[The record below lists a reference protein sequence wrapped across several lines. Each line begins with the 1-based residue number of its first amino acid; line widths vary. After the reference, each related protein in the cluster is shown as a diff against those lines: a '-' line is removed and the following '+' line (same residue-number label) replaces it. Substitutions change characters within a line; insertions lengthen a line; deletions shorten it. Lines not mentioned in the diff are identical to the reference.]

1 MGPVVIAVNWVFTIE
16 NNGPQFSGM
25 GLTALVFLYLLLYI
39 SMIFSLYF
47 SPFLCFCLAVFFLF
61 ATDESNV
68 LHLDWGNLG
77 VTRIKVDNFCE
88 IYIRVTC
95 RNKWHLLKTVVGCP
109 IGFQKFS
116 LLSLADASV
125 CLINFPVRYLLN
137 IFQTDVSFKIYFT
150 VLGSSTICGRQPL
163 SCRYQCYV
171 R

>member
-25 GLTALVFLYLLLYI
+25 GLTACFSISFCVSLWFFLCTTL
-39 SMIFSLYF
+39 
-47 SPFLCFCLAVFFLF
+47 PFLCFCLAVFFLF